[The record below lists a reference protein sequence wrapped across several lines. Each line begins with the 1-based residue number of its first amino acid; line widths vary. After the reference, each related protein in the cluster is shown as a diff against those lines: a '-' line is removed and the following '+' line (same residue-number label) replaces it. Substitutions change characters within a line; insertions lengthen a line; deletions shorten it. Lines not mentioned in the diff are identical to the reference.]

1 MVADATRLGYGGQG
15 PYGRAKPLACRS
27 SCVLPPVFAAQFH
40 NLMCEHTFDIE
51 FRRIIGAGCADAA
64 IKPPQHGWGAT
75 EAVQESYPP
84 HDRSG
89 PCHFR
94 PIKWLLALA

>member
-1 MVADATRLGYGGQG
+1 MQ
-15 PYGRAKPLACRS
+15 RALVMGARNRTAEQNLSHAARPVFCL
-27 SCVLPPVFAAQFH
+27 PVFAAQFH

-64 IKPPQHGWGAT
+64 RKRPQHGWGAT